1 MKYKICKTHFFW
13 LYLFEGYN
21 WEIEL
26 QDRRAYRIIIC
37 SNYDEIYKYFYQ
49 IGQVWKS

>member
-13 LYLFEGYN
+13 LYLCLKDITERPNYK
-21 WEIEL
+21 IEEL
-26 QDRRAYRIIIC
+26 YRIIIC

-49 IGQVWKS
+49 IGQVC